1 MMSLVIHQYF
11 YYRYANLASKAERM
25 ANYKLAEALWLKA
38 SEYGFRDVDI
48 EWISRRIAFCRR
60 QSLRND
66 ML

>member
-1 MMSLVIHQYF
+1 MSLIIHQYF

-25 ANYKLAEALWLKA
+25 ANYKLAEELWLKA
-38 SEYGFRDVDI
+38 GEYGFRDVDI